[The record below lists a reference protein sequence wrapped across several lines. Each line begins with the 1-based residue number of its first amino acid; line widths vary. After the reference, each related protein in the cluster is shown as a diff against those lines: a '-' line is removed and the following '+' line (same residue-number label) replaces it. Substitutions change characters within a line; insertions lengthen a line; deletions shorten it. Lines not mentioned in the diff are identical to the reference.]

1 MEADTTPMDIDA
13 DEEIPLAV
21 STGASTIEPD
31 GISIESVAAEA
42 AAEPV
47 SSQSETQRPEP
58 EAWGTGDDEDGW
70 MPKPA
75 RLHSGK
81 TRSCAVC
88 FAPLQ
93 YTAATSWDEYLQSEE
108 YLEEDSETGGN
119 SSS

>member
-13 DEEIPLAV
+13 DEEVPLAV

-31 GISIESVAAEA
+31 GISVESVVAEA

-81 TRSCAVC
+81 TRSCAVSC
-88 FAPLQ
+88 KP
-93 YTAATSWDEYLQSEE
+93 TSCKTPSYQP
-108 YLEEDSETGGN
+108 
-119 SSS
+119 